1 MHFLGHHST
10 PHPYPLD
17 WKAIFPTL
25 SGIFFLQNW
34 RFSLYGDWQI
44 SQWGLSV
51 WIVQKSLYPFWFLES
66 FLLIFI
72 PHLTSY
78 AFVSHKDEC
87 LGFIYIL
94 CVLLCCKER
103 SVVCNKT
110 KQKQKTPDK
119 TQGSRGTQRKA
130 VQSDASR
137 CTWPWR
143 SQATPTLV
151 TGSAPRSPSCGCLRV
166 LAPHFLKGVPFLSLS
181 HVLFSGLMSTFHLTG
196 KQKSLFLMPHKTT
209 HSLLALHQ

>member
-1 MHFLGHHST
+1 M
-10 PHPYPLD
+10 
-17 WKAIFPTL
+17 
-25 SGIFFLQNW
+25 
-34 RFSLYGDWQI
+34 
-44 SQWGLSV
+44 
-51 WIVQKSLYPFWFLES
+51 QKSLYPFWFLES

-209 HSLLALHQ
+209 HSLSALHQ